1 MIPSF
6 NGKDWVNLRFTH
18 MQALIA
24 YFIDIS
30 INKYHFKYV
39 SGRRGEA
46 KMFNFLFYWQGTC

>member
-1 MIPSF
+1 MVRIE
-6 NGKDWVNLRFTH
+6 LRFTH

-30 INKYHFKYV
+30 LNKYHFKYV

-46 KMFNFLFYWQGTC
+46 KMLNFLFYWQGTC